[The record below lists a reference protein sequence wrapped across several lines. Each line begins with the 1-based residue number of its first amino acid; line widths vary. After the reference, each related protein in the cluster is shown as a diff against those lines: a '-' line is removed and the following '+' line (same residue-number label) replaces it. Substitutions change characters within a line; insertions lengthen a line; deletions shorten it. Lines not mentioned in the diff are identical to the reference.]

1 MKEYSDDVVDE
12 DDTQEMVNGAHIS
25 VNFEDSG
32 ADTDSSGELLEKI
45 QPTKTEVKIARRMS
59 KEQ

>member
-1 MKEYSDDVVDE
+1 MKEYSDAIDE
-12 DDTQEMVNGAHIS
+12 DDTQQEMVNGTHVPA
-25 VNFEDSG
+25 NYDDSG

-45 QPTKTEVKIARRMS
+45 QPTKTDVKIARRMS